1 MATLFGDHQT
11 PTTGRGAIAG
21 DSQLDYLRRI
31 SQRNA
36 LNVLLNPAGLGGFKT
51 LIQQRGVP
59 GASRALLGLQSSSR
73 PATRHVNRRA

>member
-1 MATLFGDHQT
+1 MGDT
-11 PTTGRGAIAG
+11 RSMG

-36 LNVLLNPAGLGGFKT
+36 LAALLEPSGLGGFKV

-59 GASRALLGLQSSSR
+59 GAGRALVGLRQ
-73 PATRHVNRRA
+73 P